1 MPDGFQ
7 FSGQRQY
14 QYATTERRRIVTETI
29 TDTSMGTAE
38 RQSAPT
44 NSRGTDSMQSDTS
57 VDLST
62 IKDSAMERL
71 VAERGKLTETLRT
84 FTDDLREMQSAS
96 PRSGLAMSVVGQAAD
111 RAEQLIS
118 YVENREPDQLLE
130 DVRGYARSHPAMFL
144 LGAAVA
150 GGALGRVTRS
160 AGAGAASSAG
170 ATSTSETEPT
180 TTAPT
185 AVDLR

>member
-1 MPDGFQ
+1 MQ
-7 FSGQRQY
+7 
-14 QYATTERRRIVTETI
+14 A
-29 TDTSMGTAE
+29 
-38 RQSAPT
+38 
-44 NSRGTDSMQSDTS
+44 NSS

-71 VAERGKLTETLRT
+71 VAERGKITESLRT

-96 PRSGLAMSVVGQAAD
+96 PQSGLAKSVVEQAAD
-111 RAEQLIS
+111 RAEQLLS
-118 YVENREPDQLLE
+118 YVETREPEELLA

-160 AGAGAASSAG
+160 AGAGAASVA
-170 ATSTSETEPT
+170 AQTSTGETQPST
-180 TTAPT
+180 MTPT